1 SELGVEEFVAGGTSA
16 LRDAK
21 NSSGVRARLKQQLG
35 LEVRVLSGE
44 EEAAYSYLAVQRGLT
59 LSDKELLVIDIGG
72 GSTELIWGKENG
84 GFRLRS
90 LGGGSVGASG
100 GVFHLGPAWRGGW
113 CGVVL

>member
-1 SELGVEEFVAGGTSA
+1 MGDELDSTDRIDPEAERRSLDILRRYLDRCSELGVEEFVAGGTSA

-21 NSSGVRARLKQQLG
+21 NSSEVRARLKQQLG

-72 GSTELIWGKENG
+72 GSTGMVWGKG
-84 GFRLRS
+84 KA
-90 LGGGSVGASG
+90 VY
-100 GVFHLGPAWRGGW
+100 
-113 CGVVL
+113 